1 VQVMET
7 RKRILGQE
15 HPDTLT
21 SIHNLAST
29 CFQLGRCQNAEE
41 LIVHVM
47 ETRKRISVFTGP
59 GVDQS
64 GLDRSGFSPVR
75 SKDFSDWN
83 RTSLK
88 FHRTGPDSV
97 WTGPGLHCRV
107 RFILAEIELGMG

>member
-1 VQVMET
+1 MIVAYMHQIVYE
-7 RKRILGQE
+7 ILYE
-15 HPDTLT
+15 NP
-21 SIHNLAST
+21 S
-29 CFQLGRCQNAEE
+29 
-41 LIVHVM
+41 
-47 ETRKRISVFTGP
+47 SVFTGP

-88 FHRTGPDSV
+88 FHRTGLDSV

-107 RFILAEIELGMG
+107 RFILAEIGLGLG

>member
-1 VQVMET
+1 M
-7 RKRILGQE
+7 
-15 HPDTLT
+15 LT
-21 SIHNLAST
+21 SPGPTPTT
-29 CFQLGRCQNAEE
+29 CSSRA
-41 LIVHVM
+41 
-47 ETRKRISVFTGP
+47 SVFTGP

-88 FHRTGPDSV
+88 FHRTGLDSV

-107 RFILAEIELGMG
+107 RFILAEIGLGLG